1 MNILLDVL
9 GASLNELNLYVPAQ
23 LKLKFAKELARV
35 LPSFK
40 ECCTFSVMIFLIML
54 IALSSIE
61 TLQGTSQD
69 PLIMLTKDKYFF
81 KMKFEN
87 QLFKQ

>member
-1 MNILLDVL
+1 
-9 GASLNELNLYVPAQ
+9 
-23 LKLKFAKELARV
+23 
-35 LPSFK
+35 
-40 ECCTFSVMIFLIML
+40 ML